1 MEEGLLSPWPLWN
14 WNSDDACI
22 DPVRDDPK
30 LLVRMRA
37 ETTAVEARRW
47 LINTPQWPEGFSRL
61 WEVKRLDL
69 TVEAFVDANPKFRPR
84 FDPPT
89 SDKLRAEAR

>member
-1 MEEGLLSPWPLWN
+1 M
-14 WNSDDACI
+14 
-22 DPVRDDPK
+22 
-30 LLVRMRA
+30 
-37 ETTAVEARRW
+37 EARRW

-69 TVEAFVDANPKFRPR
+69 TVEAFVHANPKFRPR